1 MAKKVEVVE
10 ETPVEETSPE
20 VVEVGSNGNTFV
32 KNEEFPGRI
41 LEPNTPVRMPFAEEI
56 EGVKFGY
63 QEAVEPTQEVVDPAE

>member
-10 ETPVEETSPE
+10 EVPVEEVPVEETTVE
-20 VVEVGSNGNTFV
+20 VVEVGSDGSTFV
-32 KNEEFPGRI
+32 KSEEFPGRI

-63 QEAVEPTQEVVDPAE
+63 QEAVEPTE